1 MTADTIRRL
10 LFNPSVAVARLGG
23 STSPMASFS
32 WGPGDPHTI
41 AETRIRPEWTLDV
54 DAAGNVTTRL
64 PTSISV
70 RDGALQRPVAPFLE
84 LWALT
89 GDGPA
94 DGWVAQPVTPAL
106 LASNGVVES
115 DVTFTVTAM
124 NQKAAHRAS
133 RPNLRFGT
141 FPPVSLTGDDHGAV
155 LLRGES
161 PPSVA
166 NPMVPAGQFIPL
178 GSVQIMRPQ
187 TQPANPPFPPEIRL
201 DVLRL
206 RFTPA
211 AGLCYGP
218 PQAAAT
224 QPPAVPAERAFL
236 NDHAGWFDAPMGNVV
251 VPADTFD
258 AQDTAQ
264 GQTPRSLGV
273 VDDTCDAVVTAAVTI
288 GGAALGARANV
299 TVGPPHFAP
308 DRRPFLSI
316 ADEINDRED
325 DAAARDAVLTPGE
338 RDAWVED
345 LFERIAETVSLFDL
359 DYWRGLSATLTG
371 SALAATSIPD
381 DGVPAPTR
389 AMGGRDAL
397 RDRDIAIAPRSE
409 IEPFPLSARARERH
423 RALSDLNQLKSW
435 ILAHPDRL
443 AALVRAP
450 FSVPTTTYADA
461 FTMQMP
467 PFMANSNRWPLA
479 LSNWQY
485 RLLMAWKGD
494 VVATGGPALIAA
506 DEGVTGLSS
515 SAAERR
521 RQVLDVL
528 GEDEQ

>member
-1 MTADTIRRL
+1 M
-10 LFNPSVAVARLGG
+10 VAF
-23 STSPMASFS
+23 T
-32 WGPGDPHTI
+32 WGPGDPHTV
-41 AETRIRPEWTLDV
+41 AETRIRPDWTLDV

-70 RDGALQRPVAPFLE
+70 RDGALQRPVAPFVE

-94 DGWVAQPVTPAL
+94 AGWVAQPVTPAL
-106 LASNGVVES
+106 LTANGVGQS
-115 DVTFTVTAM
+115 DVTFTVTAV

-133 RPNLRFGT
+133 KPNLRFGT
-141 FPPVSLTGDDHGAV
+141 FPPVSLAGDDHAAAP
-155 LLRGES
+155 LRGVS
-161 PPSVA
+161 PPGVTT
-166 NPMVPAGQFIPL
+166 PMIPTGQFIPL
-178 GSVQIMRPQ
+178 GSVQVMQPQ
-187 TQPANPPFPPEIRL
+187 PQPANPPFPADIRL

-236 NDHAGWFDAPMGNVV
+236 DDNAGWFDAPMGNVV

-258 AQDTAQ
+258 ARDTPQ
-264 GQTPRSLGV
+264 GQIPRSLGV
-273 VDDTCDAVVTAAVTI
+273 VDDTCDAVITAAVTI
-288 GGAALGARANV
+288 GGAALSARANV

-325 DAAARDAVLTPGE
+325 DAAARDAALTPGE

-359 DYWRGLSATLTG
+359 DYWRGLSTTLTG
-371 SALAATSIPD
+371 SALTATSIPG

-397 RDRDIAIAPRSE
+397 RDRNIAIAARSQ

-423 RALSDLNQLKSW
+423 RALSDLSQLTSW
-435 ILAHPDRL
+435 ILANPDRL

-450 FSVPTTTYADA
+450 FSVPSTTYANA

-479 LSNWQY
+479 LSSWQY
-485 RLLMAWKGD
+485 GLLMAWKDAVIAG
-494 VVATGGPALIAA
+494 AGPDLFAVE
-506 DEGVTGLSS
+506 EGVGDLSAA
-515 SAAERR
+515 AAERR
-521 RQVLDVL
+521 RQVLEVL
-528 GEDEQ
+528 GEDDQ